1 MTFLGKDGSVWCR
14 KEPPKQ
20 RRTPQN
26 NILRGPLPGPT
37 ARVRALGN
45 NPLIT
50 GFEFIKRLTLK
61 RIKPHMSRRLE
72 IQNLPRDIRRVITEY
87 VGETEAANPNE
98 CVPSDKLEKRKTC
111 SNEELNCLT
120 NAATCTISTY
130 TMCSRIEQ
138 EELNGFHRSRDC
150 LRVRQVCIG
159 SLSVLL
165 IDLAVLV
172 IVAVLATVATYQLI
186 CATFTRVAKPLA
198 LEASLSVS
206 GVWAKW

>member
-50 GFEFIKRLTLK
+50 RFEFIKRLTLK

-111 SNEELNCLT
+111 SKCPAAKERKTNYKCIKCGQPICFGVQQKSMRYCDVEEYE
-120 NAATCTISTY
+120 Y
-130 TMCSRIEQ
+130 TV
-138 EELNGFHRSRDC
+138 L
-150 LRVRQVCIG
+150 IG
-159 SLSVLL
+159 SRE
-165 IDLAVLV
+165 
-172 IVAVLATVATYQLI
+172 
-186 CATFTRVAKPLA
+186 FTLD
-198 LEASLSVS
+198 
-206 GVWAKW
+206 W